1 MWNNLSNRWQ
11 EYFIKQLHLTAS
23 MSKDENTQVGAL
35 IIDTYDKVAVS
46 SGWNDLPR
54 GVKHTKERN
63 SRPLKYQFTSH
74 AEMSCLT
81 NALRIGVNVKMK
93 TMLVTLGCCPIC
105 MQSIINSGVYELVTP
120 NLDFEHVSC
129 GEHYQ
134 YSLDM
139 AKESGIIWSFDDR
152 LKLGGV

>member
-1 MWNNLSNRWQ
+1 MMWNNLSGRWQ

-23 MSKDENTQVGAL
+23 MSKDEDTQVGAL
-35 IIDTYDKVAVS
+35 IINTVDRVVVS

-63 SRPLKYQFTSH
+63 SRPVKYKYTSH

-81 NALRIGVNVKMK
+81 NALRLNVDVGMC

-105 MQSIINSGVYELVTP
+105 MQSIINSGLSAVVTP
-120 NLDFEHVSC
+120 NLDFNHISC
-129 GEHYQ
+129 GNDYEH
-134 YSLDM
+134 SITM
-139 AKESGIIWSFDDR
+139 AKEGSVDWIFDDG
-152 LKLGGV
+152 LKL